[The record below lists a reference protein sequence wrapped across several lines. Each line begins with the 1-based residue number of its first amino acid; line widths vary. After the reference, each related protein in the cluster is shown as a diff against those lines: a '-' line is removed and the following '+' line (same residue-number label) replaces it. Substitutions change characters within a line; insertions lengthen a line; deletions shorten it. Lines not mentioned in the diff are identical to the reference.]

1 MMLNHEAVI
10 PYLKFSLPD
19 AARIL
24 DRIFRAHRNDMM
36 RSKPTNL

>member
-1 MMLNHEAVI
+1 MMLIFEAGN
-10 PYLKFSLPD
+10 PGLMFSLPD